1 MFAKPHKGSEH
12 LERRLT
18 VHMGGMV
25 SSQQAM
31 AAASIGSRIQQQWY
45 CCRTASLAPPADSM
59 QQAAA
64 SRPSACQA
72 SAHAPQMLV
81 SGVRQQQ
88 HACTSTAA
96 VVAHGATC
104 VPAVHPQGQPSI
116 QRPRGTSGA
125 IAQQRVGLLLP
136 DKDSNTLRDE
146 GSMASAISA
155 SDASMR
161 GSDARLRFLPEVTN
175 PTPYGLAVL
184 RREYSGGAER
194 PSLCAPARRTAP

>member
-1 MFAKPHKGSEH
+1 MLRRVRMFAKPHKGSEH

-88 HACTSTAA
+88 HACTSTVA
-96 VVAHGATC
+96 VVAHGASC
-104 VPAVHPQGQPSI
+104 VPAVHPRGQPSI
-116 QRPRGTSGA
+116 PRPRGTSGA
-125 IAQQRVGLLLP
+125 IAQQPVGLLLP
-136 DKDSNTLRDE
+136 DKDSTTPRDQ
-146 GSMASAISA
+146 GWNASAVSTTSVA
-155 SDASMR
+155 MQKSD
-161 GSDARLRFLPEVTN
+161 GQ
-175 PTPYGLAVL
+175 PTPVA
-184 RREYSGGAER
+184 S
-194 PSLCAPARRTAP
+194 

>member
-136 DKDSNTLRDE
+136 DKDSSTPRDQGSNT
-146 GSMASAISA
+146 SAVSVIIA
-155 SDASMR
+155 TIA
-161 GSDARLRFLPEVTN
+161 A
-175 PTPYGLAVL
+175 
-184 RREYSGGAER
+184 
-194 PSLCAPARRTAP
+194 

>member
-1 MFAKPHKGSEH
+1 MLRRVRMFAKPHKGSEH

-96 VVAHGATC
+96 VVAHGASC
-104 VPAVHPQGQPSI
+104 VPAVHPRGQPSI
-116 QRPRGTSGA
+116 PRPRGTSGA

-175 PTPYGLAVL
+175 PTPYGCGGLDL
-184 RREYSGGAER
+184 RATRGPLVRS
-194 PSLCAPARRTAP
+194 

>member
-175 PTPYGLAVL
+175 PTLY
-184 RREYSGGAER
+184 
-194 PSLCAPARRTAP
+194 ARRHGV

>member
-88 HACTSTAA
+88 HACTSTVA
-96 VVAHGATC
+96 VVAHGASC
-104 VPAVHPQGQPSI
+104 VPAVHPWGQPSI
-116 QRPRGTSGA
+116 PRPRGTSGA
-125 IAQQRVGLLLP
+125 IAQQPVGLLLP
-136 DKDSNTLRDE
+136 DKVHNTLQDQ
-146 GSMASAISA
+146 GSNASAVSVTSVA
-155 SDASMR
+155 TR
-161 GSDARLRFLPEVTN
+161 RF
-175 PTPYGLAVL
+175 A
-184 RREYSGGAER
+184 
-194 PSLCAPARRTAP
+194 

>member
-161 GSDARLRFLPEVTN
+161 GSDARLRFLPEGTN
-175 PTPYGLAVL
+175 PTPYFIMPNTTTVTH
-184 RREYSGGAER
+184 RRECLSREY
-194 PSLCAPARRTAP
+194 L

>member
-1 MFAKPHKGSEH
+1 MH
-12 LERRLT
+12 
-18 VHMGGMV
+18 
-25 SSQQAM
+25 
-31 AAASIGSRIQQQWY
+31 
-45 CCRTASLAPPADSM
+45 CCRIASRAPAAHNT

-72 SAHAPQMLV
+72 SAHAAQMLV

-104 VPAVHPQGQPSI
+104 VPAVHPQEQPSI

-136 DKDSNTLRDE
+136 DKDSSTPHDQ

-175 PTPYGLAVL
+175 PTPYSCTLHPGRVQHGHTQKAHTHSFD
-184 RREYSGGAER
+184 YAGS
-194 PSLCAPARRTAP
+194 SI